1 MAQGGTVE
9 IEVELTGTKDIREG
23 LGSIGEASKSL
34 VDSMHFSNEKLGEGI
49 GQLGESVFGLKD
61 SFSELSTG
69 IKSLGT
75 TGASGF
81 MALLGPIGAVVT
93 AGMALYEVFK
103 LISGAALE
111 AEQNE
116 SAMAAAASDLQS
128 KLEALSEKGVV
139 LATKDLQKFSK
150 ETLLAQVAKEKL
162 QFAQEKLTKQ
172 TQKTIEAEQNLARV
186 KKTVAKLEKEG
197 GFSAHSLRF
206 AREDLKRATEDMAT
220 AEKELTQAISK
231 TLDEQKRVSKQ
242 LVDNEKLYIGHEE
255 TSAEF
260 LKTKIKENVETLKS
274 LQIMQK
280 QIKLSEDR
288 VKIAEIEIE
297 KEAKLSLVKAKK
309 NEEDQK
315 ALLQQNKDLEKR
327 IKAIDQ
333 AALAEQL
340 AVKKTEKVNEE
351 IEKKRKDA
359 IKARRER
366 AQSMARQRE
375 AEAQKE
381 KQRQLK
387 AFAEEVRIQQLL
399 IEAQEDSVNK
409 SIQLAELRYNTA
421 LSLAKD
427 SANKIQI
434 AELSYQNELTRIYS
448 QQDQLR
454 LEEQKKVEE
463 ERRAFALETREFD
476 IQQIEDG
483 TQRELAMLE
492 LKYNKQFE
500 LAKGNEER
508 IAELQRR
515 FTIERLN
522 VMKNETS
529 ELGENFKD
537 LFSNF
542 GQGMAEAAAGALV
555 MGESFKAS
563 VVQVLQSLAKT
574 AAVEALM
581 ETARGIAAL
590 FINPAGAANHF
601 AAAGAFGVA
610 AAAAGGAAG
619 ALGGGGGGGASG
631 GGGRVSPSGSP
642 QTATTPMRE
651 EATQTSM
658 VFNVNF
664 SGAVVYDT
672 KRAAEQALAD
682 RITRVMNQNRRGT
695 PRR

>member
-116 SAMAAAASDLQS
+116 SAMAAAAADLQS
-128 KLEALSEKGVV
+128 KLEALAEKGVV
-139 LATKDLQKFSK
+139 LAADEMLRFSK
-150 ETLLAQVAKEKL
+150 NTILAQVAKEKL
-162 QFAQEKLTKQ
+162 QFEQEKLTKQ
-172 TQKTIEAEQNLARV
+172 TRKTIEAEKRLASI

-197 GFSAHSLRF
+197 SFSAHSLRF
-206 AREDLKRATEDMAT
+206 AREDLKRATEELKA
-220 AEKELTQAISK
+220 AEGELSAAIKSN
-231 TLDEQKRVSKQ
+231 LDEQKRVSKQ
-242 LVDNEKLYIGHEE
+242 LVDNEKLYVGYEE

-280 QIKLSEDR
+280 QIKLGEDQ
-288 VKIAEIEIE
+288 VKMAEVEIE
-297 KEAKLSLVKAKK
+297 KEAKLALVKAKK

-333 AALAEQL
+333 SALAEQI
-340 AVKKTEKVNEE
+340 AAKKTEKLNEE
-351 IEKKRKDA
+351 IEEKRKA
-359 IKARRER
+359 RFKARRER
-366 AQSMARQRE
+366 AKSMARQRQ

-381 KQRQLK
+381 ERRRLQAIAENARIEALKVQGEQDSLSKSMKLAEIRYQASLDLAQTEKQRQIASLE
-387 AFAEEVRIQQLL
+387 FANQRQLL
-399 IEAQEDSVNK
+399 IAQ
-409 SIQLAELRYNTA
+409 
-421 LSLAKD
+421 
-427 SANKIQI
+427 
-434 AELSYQNELTRIYS
+434 
-448 QQDQLR
+448 
-454 LEEQKKVEE
+454 EEQKRVDKAKALEE
-463 ERRAFALETREFD
+463 ERRAFMRESQLFD
-476 IQQIEDG
+476 IERIEDQ
-483 TQRELAMLE
+483 TERELAMLDF
-492 LKYNKQFE
+492 KYQQMFE
-500 LAKGNEER
+500 MHRGNEER
-508 IAELQRR
+508 INELTRR
-515 FTIERLN
+515 YSMEREDILGR
-522 VMKNETS
+522 ET
-529 ELGENFKD
+529 EEIAGQFKD
-537 LFSNF
+537 LFVGF
-542 GQGMAEAAAGALV
+542 GQGMAEAAAGAMV
-555 MGESFKAS
+555 MGESFQAS
-563 VVQVLQSLAKT
+563 VAQVLQSLAKT
-574 AAVEALM
+574 AAVQGLM

-590 FINPAGAANHF
+590 FINPASAANHF
-601 AAAGAFGVA
+601 AAAAAFGVA

>member
-23 LGSIGEASKSL
+23 LGSIGEAGKSL
-34 VDSMHFSNEKLGEGI
+34 VDSMNLSNDKLGEGI
-49 GQLGESVFGLKD
+49 GELGESVFGLKD
-61 SFSELSTG
+61 AFSELSTG

-75 TGASGF
+75 TGASGLVG
-81 MALLGPIGAVVT
+81 LLGPIGAVVT

-139 LATKDLQKFSK
+139 LAAKEMQNFSK
-150 ETLLAQVAKEKL
+150 MTILAQAAKEKL
-162 QFAQEKLTKQ
+162 QFAQEKFTKQ
-172 TQKTIEAEQNLARV
+172 TQKAVEAQKHLSEV
-186 KKTVAKLEKEG
+186 KKTIAKLEKEG
-197 GFSAHSLRF
+197 AMSVHSLTF
-206 AREDLKRATEDMAT
+206 AREELKRATEELTT
-220 AEKELTQAISK
+220 AEKELNASIK
-231 TLDEQKRVSKQ
+231 ENLDEQKRVSKA
-242 LVDNEKLYIGHEE
+242 LVEAEKKYIEYEE

-260 LKTKIKENVETLKS
+260 LKTKIKENVETLKGLQLLESQINLTEDS
-274 LQIMQK
+274 L
-280 QIKLSEDR
+280 KLSA
-288 VKIAEIEIE
+288 IQIER
-297 KEAKLSLVKAKK
+297 EAKLALVKAKK

-333 AALAEQL
+333 AALAEEL
-340 AVKKTEKVNEE
+340 AVKNTEKVREE
-351 IEKKRKDA
+351 IDKKRKEEAD
-359 IKARRER
+359 KRRQR
-366 AQSMARQRE
+366 AQVMARQRE
-375 AEAQKE
+375 VEAQKE
-381 KQRQLK
+381 RQRQLK
-387 AFAEEVRIQQLL
+387 LFAEQTRIQQLL
-399 IEAQEDSVNK
+399 IEGEEDSVDK
-409 SIQLAELRYNTA
+409 SIKLAELRYNTA
-421 LSLAKD
+421 LSLAKEN
-427 SANKIQI
+427 ANQIQI
-434 AELSYQNELTRIYS
+434 AELTYQNELTRIYA
-448 QQDQLR
+448 QEDQLR
-454 LEEQKKVEE
+454 LEEQKKIEE

-476 IQQIEDG
+476 IQQIEDS

-492 LKYNKQFE
+492 HKYDQQFE

-515 FTIERLN
+515 FTIERLRI
-522 VMKNETS
+522 MKNETS
-529 ELGENFKD
+529 ELGERFNS

-542 GQGMAEAAAGALV
+542 GQGMADAAAGALV

-574 AAVEALM
+574 AAVEGMM
-581 ETARGIAAL
+581 ETAKGIAAG
-590 FINPAGAANHF
+590 FFNPGQAASHF
-601 AAAGAFGVA
+601 AAAAAFGA
-610 AAAAGGAAG
+610 AAIAAGGAAS
-619 ALGGGGGGGASG
+619 ALGGGGGGSG
-631 GGGRVSPSGSP
+631 GGGGGVSPSGSP
-642 QTATTPMRE
+642 QTASTPMRE
-651 EATQTSM
+651 EATTSTM
-658 VFNVNF
+658 VYNVNF

>member
-23 LGSIGEASKSL
+23 LGSIGEAGKSL

-116 SAMAAAASDLQS
+116 AAMAAAASDLQS

-172 TQKTIEAEQNLARV
+172 TQKAIEAEQNLAKV

-197 GFSAHSLRF
+197 GMSVHALTY
-206 AREDLKRATEDMAT
+206 ARRELKQATKDLAT
-220 AEKELTQAISK
+220 AEKDLTQAISK

-297 KEAKLSLVKAKK
+297 KEAKLALVKAKK

-333 AALAEQL
+333 VALAEQL

-351 IEKKRKDA
+351 IEEKRKA
-359 IKARRER
+359 RFKARRER
-366 AQSMARQRE
+366 AKSMARQRE

-381 KQRQLK
+381 ERRRLQAIAENARIEALKVQGEQDSLSKSIKLAEIRYKASLELAQNERQTQIATLE
-387 AFAEEVRIQQLL
+387 FSNQQQQL
-399 IEAQEDSVNK
+399 IAQ
-409 SIQLAELRYNTA
+409 Q
-421 LSLAKD
+421 
-427 SANKIQI
+427 
-434 AELSYQNELTRIYS
+434 
-448 QQDQLR
+448 
-454 LEEQKKVEE
+454 EQKRIEKAKAQEE
-463 ERRAFALETREFD
+463 ERRAFMRESQLFD
-476 IQQIEDG
+476 IERIEDQ
-483 TQRELAMLE
+483 TERELAMLDF
-492 LKYNKQFE
+492 KYQQMFE
-500 LAKGNEER
+500 MHRGNEER
-508 IAELQRR
+508 INELTRR
-515 FTIERLN
+515 YSMEREDILGR
-522 VMKNETS
+522 ET
-529 ELGENFKD
+529 EEMAGRFND
-537 LFSNF
+537 LFTSF

-601 AAAGAFGVA
+601 AAAAAFGVA
-610 AAAAGGAAG
+610 AGAAGGAAG

-642 QTATTPMRE
+642 QTASTPMRE